1 MFAQTFRFGTSH
13 FHSRVRSAFEP
24 RKPRHRLLRF
34 ALGVV
39 GLGVLAVLVMFS
51 VVLGAAMI
59 AAGIVYKLW
68 KQRGTRGVMGAGAH
82 DPRVVEGEF
91 RVVGASALESRRTS
105 QTL

>member
-39 GLGVLAVLVMFS
+39 GLGVLAVLVAFS
-51 VVLGAAMI
+51 VALGAAMI
-59 AAGIVYKLW
+59 AAGMLYKLW
-68 KQRGTRGVMGAGAH
+68 KQRGKRLARNAADARIVDA
-82 DPRVVEGEF
+82 EY
-91 RVVGASALESRRTS
+91 RVVGQPELASRPRS
-105 QTL
+105 QTTL